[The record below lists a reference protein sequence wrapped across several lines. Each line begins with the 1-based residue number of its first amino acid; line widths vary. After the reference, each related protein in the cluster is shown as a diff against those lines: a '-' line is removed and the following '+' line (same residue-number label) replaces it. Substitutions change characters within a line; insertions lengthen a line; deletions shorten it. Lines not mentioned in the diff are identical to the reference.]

1 MTNFNT
7 FKNLG
12 IVLSRNYDKIV
23 TNFKHPSRDYQCYA
37 TLDAFHMLHLS
48 QNAFRDL
55 KNTISLERK

>member
-48 QNAFRDL
+48 QNAF
-55 KNTISLERK
+55 